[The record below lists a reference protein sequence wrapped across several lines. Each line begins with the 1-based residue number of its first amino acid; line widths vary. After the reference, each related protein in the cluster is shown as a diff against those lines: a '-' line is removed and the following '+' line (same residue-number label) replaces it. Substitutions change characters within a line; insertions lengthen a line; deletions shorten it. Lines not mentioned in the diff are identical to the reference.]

1 MVASML
7 EVTPASRAWWRALT
21 VSIGVG
27 SRDAAGERNRRVFAS
42 IQFFDED
49 DDYLMEVI
57 QLD

>member
-1 MVASML
+1 
-7 EVTPASRAWWRALT
+7 LT